1 MLRRLWPALEP
12 WRDGFA
18 FATLLWAP
26 ALALDLVFAAS
37 FSEIAPSPVLRRQ
50 LGLSATLWAATVL
63 TTVLA
68 GGIAGR
74 ISSRLPGRERGWL
87 PAILMA
93 SWFVVGARPRV
104 QGVALDLG
112 WSPPAA
118 AVALLALAGLFG
130 LVTGLTLTWL
140 APRVNVVVRRLAIA
154 AGFVIWLSAWWGEIP
169 GLRGLVL
176 MATTAVPLA
185 VWALTARERA
195 GLRTALGALAVLGAL
210 AAVVVLLQPRPD
222 PQPPGSSL
230 ARAERPNV
238 VILLVD
244 TLRTDHTALGGRQI
258 TPRLNTLARSERA
271 TVFTAAMSPAASTV
285 PSVKGLFTARSP
297 SSWGLAIAG
306 NEPPPADAWTL
317 ATAFRSAGYATGAFS
332 ANGLVQR
339 GGFESGFERFW
350 SAGGFDFYR
359 GSFFLYRLLSSQ
371 RYWWSMGRVEV
382 LDTHKVEGGTV
393 LRQGLRWI
401 EGASEGDRPFF
412 AYLHVVEPHWPFR
425 SHGYGLV
432 PEELRDLDPT
442 FSHVDL
448 LRLPKGDPRNARLRV
463 TPQMREMTGRYDE
476 EIHRA
481 DLLLGELVDRLD
493 RAGVMD
499 DTLLVFLADH
509 GEELFEHNGFG
520 HGHDVFDEQVRV
532 PLVVHWPA
540 GWEVAPERV
549 REPVSLLD
557 VGPTLV
563 DLLSLGRLPSR
574 ASGVSLRAALEG
586 SAPYPPVISE
596 GYHGGSCRAAYRE
609 GRYKVRLEFRP
620 EVSPAETGKVLAFD
634 LADDPEELRPLP
646 AGALGEEPLAGVIAR
661 ARAALQR
668 RWLAW
673 PDRAKP
679 GTRPGSGSGDGDA
692 EERDEALEE
701 LRSLGYVD

>member
-1 MLRRLWPALEP
+1 MLRRSWTAHEP
-12 WRDGFA
+12 WRAGLA
-18 FATLLWAP
+18 FAALLWLP

-37 FSEIAPSPVLRRQ
+37 FSEVAPSPVLRRQ
-50 LGLSATLWAATVL
+50 LGLSTTLWAATVL
-63 TTVLA
+63 TVVLA

-74 ISSRLPGRERGWL
+74 ISSRLPGRGPGWL
-87 PAILMA
+87 PAVLVA
-93 SWFVVGARPRV
+93 SWFVVGARSPV
-104 QGVALDLG
+104 QGVALGLG

-118 AVALLALAGLFG
+118 AIALLALAGLSG
-130 LVTGLTLTWL
+130 LLAGWALTRI
-140 APRVNVVVRRLAIA
+140 APRVGGVVRRLAVA
-154 AGFVIWLSAWWGEIP
+154 AGLVLWLSAWRGELPGWP
-169 GLRGLVL
+169 GLLL

-185 VWALTARERA
+185 AWALTTRERSGA
-195 GLRTALGALAVLGAL
+195 RTALGALGAL
-210 AAVVVLLQPRPD
+210 AALALAVALLQPRPD
-222 PQPPGSSL
+222 PSPAGSAL
-230 ARAERPNV
+230 ARTERPNV

-244 TLRTDHTALGGRQI
+244 TLRTDRTALGGHPI
-258 TPRLNTLARSERA
+258 TPRLDALAGSGRA

-297 SSWGLAIAG
+297 SSWGLATAG

-317 ATAFRSAGYATGAFS
+317 ATAFRRAGYATGAFS
-332 ANGLVQR
+332 ANGLIQN

-359 GSFFLYRLLSSQ
+359 HSFFLYRLLSSQ
-371 RYWWSMGRVEV
+371 RYWWSMGRVET
-382 LDTHKVEGGTV
+382 LGTHKVEGATV
-393 LRQGLRWI
+393 LGQGLRWI
-401 EGASEGDRPFF
+401 EGASRGDRPFF

-432 PEELRDLDPT
+432 PEELRDLDPAY
-442 FSHVDL
+442 SHVDL
-448 LRLPKGDPRNARLRV
+448 LRLPKGDPRNAPLRV

-476 EIHRA
+476 EVHRA
-481 DLLLGELVDRLD
+481 DLLLGELVDRLG

-540 GWEVAPERV
+540 GWQVAPDRV
-549 REPVSLLD
+549 GEPVSLLD

-563 DLLSLGRLPSR
+563 DLLALGRLPSR
-574 ASGVSLRAALEG
+574 VSGVSLRAALEG
-586 SAPYPPVISE
+586 AAPYPPVISE
-596 GYHGGSCRAAYRE
+596 SYHGGSCRAAYRE
-609 GRYKVRLEFRP
+609 GRFKVRLEFRP
-620 EVSPAETGKVLAFD
+620 AVSPEETRHVLAFD
-634 LADDPEELRPLP
+634 LVEDPEELRPLP
-646 AGALGEEPLAGVIAR
+646 AAALGEEPLAGVVSR

-668 RWLAW
+668 RWLEW
-673 PDRAKP
+673 PDRVEP
-679 GTRPGSGSGDGDA
+679 GARRGPESGDGEA
-692 EERDEALEE
+692 EDRAEALEE